1 MIYIVSTLK
10 NAAHTFVD
18 SYKFHKTQAGDYS
31 LFSNDAMHLIF
42 SDSGVQNARL
52 ATQALINLYDITDE
66 DIYLYI
72 GSCEDCSI
80 DEVGSLVQVDS
91 SIYTRPEDVSFG
103 FYDAVI
109 HSPAIKN
116 FYIFKVLPSSFL
128 TSFPIILD
136 LIFRHSEL
144 DSESHERL
152 GMMDAYF
159 YR

>member
-10 NAAHTFVD
+10 NAAHAFVD
-18 SYKFHKTQAGDYS
+18 SYKFHKTQAGNFS
-31 LFSNDAMHLIF
+31 LFNNDAMHLIF

-72 GSCEDCSI
+72 GACEDCSI
-80 DEVGSLVQVDS
+80 DEEGSFLQVDS
-91 SIYTRPEDVSFG
+91 SIYTSPEDDSFG

-116 FYIFKVLPSSFL
+116 FYIFKVLSGHFEAEEEIEMLLERVMEKIAASLRSSQ
-128 TSFPIILD
+128 
-136 LIFRHSEL
+136 
-144 DSESHERL
+144 
-152 GMMDAYF
+152 
-159 YR
+159 